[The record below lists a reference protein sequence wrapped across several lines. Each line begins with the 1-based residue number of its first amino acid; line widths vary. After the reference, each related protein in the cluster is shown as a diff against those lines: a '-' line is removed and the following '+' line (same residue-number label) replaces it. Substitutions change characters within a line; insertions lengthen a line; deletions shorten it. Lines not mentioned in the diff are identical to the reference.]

1 MIYLEKIK
9 LKKKSLSGLQVIITF
24 VEINHA
30 ICKNTNKSL
39 LGSKNVL
46 RSLRN
51 AEQSLSV
58 SFISML
64 LIKEKR
70 PTLKQ
75 TDSIPAKLFT

>member
-46 RSLRN
+46 RPLRN

-58 SFISML
+58 SFM
-64 LIKEKR
+64 R
-70 PTLKQ
+70 CY
-75 TDSIPAKLFT
+75 